1 MARTVPKPAVSLWK
15 CAISVEFARSRT
27 VSNQGHQ
34 IIANVDRLNRCM
46 DQHDLSAVAVRS
58 GVNFTYLAGMAM
70 PGTLMRHLDIASTVR
85 GFMLL
90 WPRRGEPVI
99 VLDSMA
105 EKVVQRDSWI
115 KRVELYRA
123 YVESLYTRMSEL
135 IKEYG
140 LEKQR
145 VGFEQDALSSAHWQQ
160 FQQALPNMR
169 MIDIS
174 RMMDE
179 VRWVK
184 TSGEVA
190 LQKRLADMLDEAY
203 LEVFPTIRDGDSERE
218 VHARITASCI
228 NRGFTFVHGI
238 LNSSANAVM
247 YGGESEL
254 RFRKGDFVRNDYVA
268 YLAGYAGHQSRMA
281 ILGLPNAEQSRG
293 YEVTLEVHRKT
304 IDKCRPGVTA
314 GEIYEFAFDEFRKR
328 GIEYTATLVGHS
340 MGPWFHQQEPVL
352 RRKSEV
358 VLEEGMILAVE
369 PQRQHWHIQD
379 LVHVRRDTPG
389 LLSDRFSTDRP
400 FVIGS

>member
-1 MARTVPKPAVSLWK
+1 MA
-15 CAISVEFARSRT
+15 
-27 VSNQGHQ
+27 NQRHRV
-34 IIANVDRLNRCM
+34 IANVARLNRYM

-90 WPRRGEPVI
+90 WPRDGEPVV

-115 KRVELYRA
+115 QRVELYQA
-123 YVESLYTRMSEL
+123 YVESLYTRVAEV

-140 LEKQR
+140 LDKRR
-145 VGFEQDALSSAHWQQ
+145 VGFERDALSASHWQQ
-160 FQQALPNMR
+160 FQDALPNMK

-174 RMMDE
+174 RIMDE

-190 LQKRLADMLDEAY
+190 LQKKLADMLDETY
-203 LEVFPTIRDGDSERE
+203 LEVFPTIREGDSERE
-218 VHARITASCI
+218 VHSRITASCLR
-228 NRGFTFVHGI
+228 RGFTFVHGI
-238 LNSSANAVM
+238 LNSSSNNVM
-247 YGGESEL
+247 YGGESDVK
-254 RFRKGDFVRNDYVA
+254 FRNGDFVRNDYVA
-268 YLAGYAGHQSRMA
+268 YLAGYAGHQSRLA
-281 ILGLPNAEQSRG
+281 IIGQPNAEQSRG
-293 YEVTLEVHRKT
+293 YELTLAVHRKA

-314 GEIYEFAFDEFRKR
+314 GEIYELVVNEFRKC

-352 RRKSEV
+352 RRKSDF
-358 VLEEGMILAVE
+358 VLEEGMILAIE

-379 LVHVRRDTPG
+379 LVHVQRAGAPE
-389 LLSDRFSTDRP
+389 LLSDRFPIDQP
-400 FVIGS
+400 LVIR